1 MIISFTG
8 DKFLSRRAARA
19 ALVRLGVDPGAVTE
33 LGEGMSAQDVS
44 ELASQGG
51 LFGQA
56 ALLLDFEAAFHGVAG
71 VKPRNEVMRVLESAG
86 ETATIVVLD
95 PDATPARQKALQQLG
110 EHHHQALPRR
120 ERLSD
125 WVGAELRGAGVEFE
139 REVPSYLA
147 ELFGEDAAGIVSEIQ
162 KLASLDERIGLERA
176 KAVVNR
182 EATHNA
188 FDIIERIAAGDVPGA
203 VTVTRRLIEGGE
215 AVPRVFGALTWQ
227 FLLVG
232 KAAGLRQREGG
243 KRISGGQAASV
254 LGAAP
259 YAADKALALAA
270 KLDEAAVKGAL
281 RELLAADVAA
291 KTGRDQDLALEA
303 AVIGLARR
311 WSASGKG
318 PEATGGRASR

>member
-1 MIISFTG
+1 MIISYTG
-8 DKFLSRRAARA
+8 DSFLSRRAARA
-19 ALVRLGVDPGAVTE
+19 ALGKLGFGPGAVTE
-33 LGEGMSAQDVS
+33 LGEGMSAQSVS

-51 LFGQA
+51 LFGQT

-71 VKPRNEVMRVLESAG
+71 VKPRNEVMKVLEEAG
-86 ETATIVVLD
+86 GNATIVVLD

-110 EHHHQALPRR
+110 KHHHQALPRR
-120 ERLSD
+120 ERLGD
-125 WVGAELRGAGVEFE
+125 WVAAELKDAGVDFE

-182 EATHNA
+182 AATHNA
-188 FDIIERIAAGDVPGA
+188 FDIIERIAAGDITGA
-203 VTVTRRLIEGGE
+203 VTVTRRLIDSGE

-227 FLLVG
+227 FMLVA
-232 KAAGLRQREGG
+232 KAAGLRRREGG
-243 KRISGGQAASV
+243 KRISGGQAASI

-259 YAADKALALAA
+259 YAADKALTLAA
-270 KLDEAAVKGAL
+270 RLDEASVKGAL

-311 WSASGKG
+311 WSSAARGAG
-318 PEATGGRASR
+318 